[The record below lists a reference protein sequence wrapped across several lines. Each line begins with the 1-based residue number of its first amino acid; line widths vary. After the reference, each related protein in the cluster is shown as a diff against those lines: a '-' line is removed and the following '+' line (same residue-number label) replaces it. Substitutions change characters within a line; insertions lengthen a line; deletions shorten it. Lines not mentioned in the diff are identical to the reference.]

1 MVRFGYTIAYVD
13 DVIASVEFFER
24 AFGMNR
30 KFIDDSGDYGEL
42 DTGTTT
48 LAFAKHSLGAANL
61 PDGYINGT
69 TSELPLGIEVA
80 LISDDVAAT
89 HQAALAEGAQEIK
102 APQQKPWGQIV
113 SYVRTPAGILLEIG
127 SEM

>member
-1 MVRFGYTIAYVD
+1 MVKFGFTIAYVD
-13 DVIASVEFFER
+13 DVIASIKFFER
-24 AFGMNR
+24 AFGMSK

-69 TSELPLGIEVA
+69 TSELPLGIEIA
-80 LISDDVAAT
+80 LMCDDVDST
-89 HQAALAEGAQEIK
+89 HKAALAEGAREIK
-102 APQQKPWGQIV
+102 APQQKPWGQFV